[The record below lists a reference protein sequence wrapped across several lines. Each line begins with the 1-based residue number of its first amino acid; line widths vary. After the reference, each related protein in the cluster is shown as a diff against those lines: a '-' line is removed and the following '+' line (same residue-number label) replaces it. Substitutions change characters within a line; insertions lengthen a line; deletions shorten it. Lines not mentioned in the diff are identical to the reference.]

1 LTLKPDAQ
9 LIQRR
14 DQAQEIKLDHIKQ
27 LMSAEQQGN
36 VIDLAA
42 KLAERQSQADD
53 PGVLP
58 KVGIEDIPASVHIPQ
73 GEALSVDDAVLR
85 YYSQGTNGIAYQEIV
100 MTLPD
105 LNEGQLA
112 VLPYYT
118 ALLPELGCGELDY
131 LASQIWQSK
140 VSGGV
145 SAYTMIRGATDDAST
160 AKGYMVMSSK
170 ALVRHHAELSQLL
183 KQSLLG
189 ARFDE
194 YSRIRELMSQMR
206 LRREQSVVGRGH
218 SLAMT
223 AASAAFSPIAS
234 LQHTMRGLAGISTL
248 KALDDSLAEEQGL
261 NALSENL
268 AALHQQIIASPR
280 QFLLV
285 GEAEQ
290 RDQLLAELSSQWQ
303 GVANTKQ
310 VHAALNVTPTETS
323 KGEFWL
329 TNTQVNFCARAYQ
342 AVPVA
347 HEDAAALSVLS
358 GFMRNGYLH
367 TAVREQGGAY
377 GGGASYDSDSA
388 TFRFYSYR
396 DPRLVETLNDFD
408 ASIDWLLQNKHD
420 DRQLEEAILGVIGSI
435 DKPGSPSGEARS
447 AFHAE
452 LFGRDAAFRQH
463 TRARVLDVTL
473 SDLKRVAE
481 AYLAPEKSVTVV
493 ITSADT
499 ADSASDLGY
508 VVRKL

>member
-1 LTLKPDAQ
+1 
-9 LIQRR
+9 
-14 DQAQEIKLDHIKQ
+14 
-27 LMSAEQQGN
+27 
-36 VIDLAA
+36 
-42 KLAERQSQADD
+42 
-53 PGVLP
+53 
-58 KVGIEDIPASVHIPQ
+58 
-73 GEALSVDDAVLR
+73 
-85 YYSQGTNGIAYQEIV
+85 
-100 MTLPD
+100 
-105 LNEGQLA
+105 
-112 VLPYYT
+112 
-118 ALLPELGCGELDY
+118 
-131 LASQIWQSK
+131 
-140 VSGGV
+140 
-145 SAYTMIRGATDDAST
+145 
-160 AKGYMVMSSK
+160 
-170 ALVRHHAELSQLL
+170 
-183 KQSLLG
+183 
-189 ARFDE
+189 
-194 YSRIRELMSQMR
+194 MR